1 LSAPA
6 VFDQQHYDLLN
17 RTRGE
22 VVRALLGELKEALG
36 LRTAIDVGCGL
47 GYFSGFLRSLCF
59 DITGVD
65 GRQQNVAEAQR
76 RNPDIRFVQLDAEDP
91 AMKTLGKFDLVFCF
105 GLLYHLENPFLA
117 IRHLHAVMEK
127 LLLVESVIFPGSL
140 PLMALVD
147 EGKTEDQGLNHIAF
161 YPTETCLTKMLYQAG
176 FPFVYEFSAK
186 PEHPDFLSK
195 ASKGPSRTMLAASVS
210 PIQAKCI
217 RPVLEPKVAYN
228 SWNSSDQGS
237 KPLLKVRSF
246 VKKSLPEKIKSL
258 KRAVK
263 GK

>member
-6 VFDQQHYDLLN
+6 IFDQQHYDLLN
-17 RTRGE
+17 RTRGD
-22 VVRALLGELKEALG
+22 VVRALLGEFKEPLS

-47 GYFSGFLRSLCF
+47 GYFSGFLRSLGF
-59 DITGVD
+59 DVTAVD

-76 RNPDIRFVQLDAEDP
+76 RNPDVRFFRFDAEDP
-91 AMKTLGKFDLVFCF
+91 AMKSLGEFDLVFCF

-117 IRHLHAVMEK
+117 MRHLHAMTKK

-147 EGKTEDQGLNHIAF
+147 EGRTEDQGLNHIAF
-161 YPTETCLTKMLYQAG
+161 YPTETCLTKMLYQSG
-176 FPFVYEFSAK
+176 FPFVYEFFIK
-186 PEHPDFLSK
+186 PEHPAFLSEG
-195 ASKGPSRTMLAASVS
+195 SKRPSRTMLAASLS

-217 RPVLEPKVAYN
+217 RPVLEPRLPYN
-228 SWNSSDQGS
+228 SWNSSDQES
-237 KPLLKVRSF
+237 NPLLKVRSF
-246 VKKSLPEKIKSL
+246 VKKSLPEKIKSI